1 MNRRRFIAA
10 IAGGVFAGP
19 LHAAIEQSTKIY
31 RIGWLDLGPARRLE
45 EFRDSLRKLGW
56 IEGRTIFIE
65 ERFAGNK
72 PDRLAGLASE
82 LVKLE
87 VDVIVTASTP
97 AALAAKEATTQI
109 PIVMSGSSYPVE
121 RGLVSNLARPGK
133 NITGL
138 THNPGP
144 GFHQKLIQLLKDAA
158 PKASRVAVLWS
169 PGEDGVLTEAQAAGP
184 ALGITLLDAG
194 AREPAGVMVAL
205 DAAVRAGADALL
217 VTPSPLNTSHRKTIV
232 DFALAHR
239 LPSIYGDTSFVR
251 AGGLMSYWADW
262 DEIRRRSA
270 TYVDKILKGAQAG
283 DLPIE
288 QPTKFELVINAK
300 TAKAIG
306 LVIPQS
312 ILLRADE
319 VIQ

>member
-1 MNRRRFIAA
+1 
-10 IAGGVFAGP
+10 
-19 LHAAIEQSTKIY
+19 
-31 RIGWLDLGPARRLE
+31 
-45 EFRDSLRKLGW
+45 
-56 IEGRTIFIE
+56 
-65 ERFAGNK
+65 
-72 PDRLAGLASE
+72 

-158 PKASRVAVLWS
+158 PKASRVAMLWS